1 MPALLM
7 SKYST
12 RDEYTDVA
20 TGVLK
25 NRLGITAESALE
37 EAEATFASVRSYELA
52 ENPLPGNFDL
62 AHLQAMHRYLFQDVY
77 EWAGQLRTI
86 DIIKGGN
93 RFANVTHIESAARP
107 IFKKLADEDFLAG
120 QDAGKFSDRA
130 AHYLGEINALH
141 PFREGNGRAQREF
154 ISQLAYKNGYFL
166 DWKNFTQADMVQASI
181 ESFKGDC
188 TKFAAY
194 IRDNL
199 RKL

>member
-1 MPALLM
+1 MGRSRPRTPCVTPMPALLM

-12 RDEYTDVA
+12 HDDYIDAA

-25 NRLGITAESALE
+25 NRLGLTAESALE

-93 RFANVTHIESAARP
+93 RFANFAYIESAAKP

-120 QDAGKFSDRA
+120 QDAEQFSDRA

-154 ISQLAYKNGYFL
+154 ISQLAYKNSYFI

-181 ESFKGDC
+181 
-188 TKFAAY
+188 
-194 IRDNL
+194 
-199 RKL
+199 

>member
-1 MPALLM
+1 MPN
-7 SKYST
+7 ST
-12 RDEYTDVA
+12 YDDYIDAA

-25 NRLGITAESALE
+25 NRLGITAESVLE

-52 ENPLPGNFDL
+52 ENPLPGSFDL
-62 AHLQAMHRYLFQDVY
+62 AHLQALHHYLFQDVY
-77 EWAGQLRTI
+77 DWAGQLRTI
-86 DIIKGGN
+86 DITKGGN
-93 RFANVTHIESAARP
+93 RFANFAYIESAARP
-107 IFKKLADEDFLAG
+107 IFKTLADEDYLAG
-120 QDAGKFSDRA
+120 LGAEKFSERA

-166 DWKNFTQADMVQASI
+166 DWKNITQADMVQASI

-188 TKFAAY
+188 SKFAAY
-194 IRDNL
+194 IRENL

>member
-1 MPALLM
+1 M

-12 RDEYTDVA
+12 HDDYLDAA

-25 NRLGITAESALE
+25 NRLGITAESELE

-52 ENPLPGNFDL
+52 EKPLPGNFDL

-77 EWAGQLRTI
+77 DWAGKLRTI

-93 RFANVTHIESAARP
+93 RFANFAYIESSAAP
-107 IFKKLADEDFLAG
+107 IFRKLADENFLASL
-120 QDAGKFSDRA
+120 DAEKFSDRA

-154 ISQLAYKNGYFL
+154 ISQLAYKNGYFI
-166 DWKNFTQADMVQASI
+166 DWKNFTQADMIQASI
-181 ESFKGDC
+181 ESFNGDC
-188 TKFAAY
+188 SKFSAY
-194 IRDNL
+194 IRGNL
-199 RKL
+199 REI